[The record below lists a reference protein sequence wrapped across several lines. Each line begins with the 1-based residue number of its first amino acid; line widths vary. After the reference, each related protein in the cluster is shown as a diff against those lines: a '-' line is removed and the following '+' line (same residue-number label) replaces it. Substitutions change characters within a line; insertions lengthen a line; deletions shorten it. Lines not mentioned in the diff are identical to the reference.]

1 MSSETVKQIHRGYNK
16 AELAQ
21 EVFKLRTQVK
31 QEEAQDPNIREANER
46 AGQTALDNV
55 TALSPEDMA
64 TALTSLG
71 VNVNTTL
78 RQVSGE
84 IVQGRNTLTDL
95 ERACVAKEAELT
107 NLFGQEVIARSIGN
121 ALADHD
127 AKKKDFKLK
136 EAELEESLTRAEA
149 TFAQQRS
156 EWQGQ
161 FTKDCERSRT
171 EFEYDFAQTKRTQ
184 KDAFA
189 ASLKA
194 ERQTF
199 DDTQRVA
206 QRNAAEAEDDLQ
218 KRLLAVAE
226 QEQEAEGAEE
236 KIKAK
241 AESDKKAAIEAISR
255 NHKHE
260 MAITQK
266 DAQTAAQIA
275 ASTIQVQESQIGKH
289 EAQID
294 QLKQQIA
301 EAQGKNTELAQSA
314 LESASRSFALDAVMK
329 QGQDGQGRPARGKA

>member
-1 MSSETVKQIHRGYNK
+1 MSETISQLKRNYNK

-21 EVFKLRTQVK
+21 EVLALRAQVR
-31 QEEAQDPNIREANER
+31 QEEAQDPNIRGAEAR

-95 ERACVAKEAELT
+95 ERACEAKEAELT

-127 AKKKDFKLK
+127 AKKKDFKAKGVEMDDDLARAQ
-136 EAELEESLTRAEA
+136 EAAERQTA
-149 TFAQQRS
+149 
-156 EWQGQ
+156 EWQAQ
-161 FTKDCERSRT
+161 FAKDCERSRT
-171 EFEYDFAQTKRTQ
+171 EFEYDFAQSKRTQ

-189 ASLKA
+189 TGLKN
-194 ERQTF
+194 ERQQF

-226 QEQEAEGAEE
+226 QEQAAGQAEE

-241 AESDKKAAIEAISR
+241 AESDKKAAIEAVSR

-260 MAITQK
+260 MAITKK
-266 DAQTAAQIA
+266 DAETAAQIA
-275 ASTIQVQESQIGKH
+275 ASTVQVQGTQIDKH

-294 QLKQQIA
+294 QLKAQLA
-301 EAQGKNTELAQSA
+301 EAQARNTELAKSA